1 MVERV
6 RAVDKGTGPLPGLS
20 LRRTVDGKA
29 VLRVH
34 HTADPDKRS
43 EEWRRRERAK
53 FTSESIFKQEVD
65 IDYEAKDGALVYPE
79 FDESIHVIAP
89 SAIPAKMTRYMSID
103 PHPRTPHAMLW
114 VGIDI
119 WSDWYVYREF
129 WPSVVYGRAQQ
140 LKDTDLENSYTI
152 KEYCGLIALIE
163 GNWLEYQNEQKD
175 DEYAIYRRSKA
186 GDRLEDGRIANKPGE
201 NIVYRFMDQA
211 GKAFRASGEGEQ
223 LETYARRYD
232 RYGIQCVDPRKSHE
246 AGEDAIR
253 ELLKPRRHD
262 VHGQWPKVH
271 ISSDC
276 PETILEL
283 RKLRYP
289 KQSRFQPERELKQQA
304 VEARRHLVDNFRYLA
319 TGEIRWIPSLAS

>member
-1 MVERV
+1 MGSIHGKL
-6 RAVDKGTGPLPGLS
+6 DPGIGPLPGLS
-20 LRRTVDGKA
+20 LRRTRDGKA

-43 EEWRRRERAK
+43 PEWRRRERDR
-53 FTSESIFKQEVD
+53 FTSEAIFKQEVD

-79 FDESIHVIAP
+79 FDETLHVIDP
-89 SAIPAKMTRYMSID
+89 KRIPGRMTRYMSID

-114 VGIDI
+114 VGIDH

-129 WPSVVYGRAQQ
+129 WPSVVYARPQQ
-140 LKDTDLENSYTI
+140 LKDTDIENSYTI
-152 KEYCGLIALIE
+152 KEYCGLIAHIE
-163 GNWLEYQNEQKD
+163 GNYLEYHNEQKD
-175 DEYAIYRRSKA
+175 DEYAVFRRAKT
-186 GDRLEDGRIANKPGE
+186 GERMENGRRAERDGE

-253 ELLKPRRHD
+253 DLLKPRRHD
-262 VHGQWPKVH
+262 VYGQWPKLH

-276 PETILEL
+276 PELILEI
-283 RKLRYP
+283 RKHRYP
-289 KQSRFQPERELKQQA
+289 KQARFTMERELKQEG
-304 VEARRHLVDNFRYLA
+304 VEARRHLLDDLRYLA